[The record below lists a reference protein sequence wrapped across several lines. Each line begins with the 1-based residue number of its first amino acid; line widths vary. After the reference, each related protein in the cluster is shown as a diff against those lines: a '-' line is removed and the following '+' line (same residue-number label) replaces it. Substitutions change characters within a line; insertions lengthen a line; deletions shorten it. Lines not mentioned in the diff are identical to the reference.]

1 MNDSASWPVVASK
14 NDFNDWQG
22 EVILWASIIEV
33 SEVYANTYLSRFLKD
48 YDDIGDPLGVLHLS
62 NEACFDQLVNLGFDL
77 RDELGSIASL
87 SLLYWSRSRL
97 DCKMMHNNDGVEA
110 GHFLV
115 GPSKDVLVL

>member
-1 MNDSASWPVVASK
+1 MASGRVHH
-14 NDFNDWQG
+14 DFNDWQG

-48 YDDIGDPLGVLHLS
+48 YDDVGDPLGVLHFS
-62 NEACFDQLVNLGFDL
+62 NEACFDQLINLGLDL
-77 RDELGSIASL
+77 WDELGSIASL

-97 DCKMMHNNDGVEA
+97 DCKMMHSNDRVEA